1 MIKITLSSSKSNL
14 SSLVVLL
21 FVFVALFSKLWNSFQ
36 ISLYKLV
43 KEQFWA
49 YASSLHVQA
58 TGLFKPQSLL
68 DKIDKE
74 VKGCECGLSSVG

>member
-1 MIKITLSSSKSNL
+1 MHLPCM
-14 SSLVVLL
+14 
-21 FVFVALFSKLWNSFQ
+21 
-36 ISLYKLV
+36 YK
-43 KEQFWA
+43 
-49 YASSLHVQA
+49 A